1 MRSINVDKLTGNEK
15 LGKPVFDDYGRVL
28 LDRGVILTSFYI
40 EKLKGRGII
49 SVVID
54 DEISKEIVLEENVSE
69 KTKQLT
75 KHAIKEMM
83 DDYSRNGVAN
93 NAAVIKS
100 VNSIIDE
107 VLCNKD
113 VMINISEI
121 RSVDDNVYSH
131 SINVCVLS
139 TLIGIHM
146 GYNMMKLKD
155 IAIGALLHDI
165 GKTKIQTDKRV
176 LEEKKTKEE
185 LDKYIEDIHSR
196 AGFDFLGEQN
206 ICNAFSKVIVL
217 MHHER
222 IDGTGFPLKLKGNEI
237 SEYARLVSVC
247 NTFDN
252 LISGKDEKGAM
263 PVYEA
268 LECLGVMSG
277 TCLDEEMVKKFTVN
291 IAAYPCGSGVRLN
304 TNERCIVVRQNTS
317 MPTRPVLKV
326 IHGRNGELVKE
337 PYEIDLKVEL
347 TLFISETF
355 EV

>member
-1 MRSINVDKLTGNEK
+1 MRSINIEKLIGNEK
-15 LGKPVFDDYGRVL
+15 LGKQVYDDYGRIL
-28 LDRGVILTSFYI
+28 LDEGVILTPFYI
-40 EKLKGRGII
+40 QKLKDRGII
-49 SVVID
+49 SVIID
-54 DEISKEIVLEENVSE
+54 DEISKDIVLEENISE

-75 KHAIKEMM
+75 KRAIKEMM
-83 DDYSRNGVAN
+83 DDYSKNGVAN

-107 VLCNKD
+107 VLSNKD
-113 VMINISEI
+113 VMINVSDI
-121 RSVDDNVYSH
+121 RSVDDNIYSH

-146 GYNMMKLKD
+146 GYNMLKLKD

-165 GKTKIQTDKRV
+165 GKTKIKTDKKV

-185 LDKYIEDIHSR
+185 LNKYIEDMHSKV
-196 AGFDFLGEQN
+196 GFDFLGEQN

-252 LISGKDEKGAM
+252 LISGKSQDCSM

-277 TCLDEEMVKKFTVN
+277 TDLDEGMVKKFTMN
-291 IAAYPCGSGVRLN
+291 IAAYPCGSGVKLN
-304 TNERCIVVRQNTS
+304 TNEKCIVARQNTC

-326 IHGRNGELVKE
+326 LYDKNGEPVKE
-337 PYEIDLKVEL
+337 PYEIDLKIKL
-347 TLFISETF
+347 TLFITETF